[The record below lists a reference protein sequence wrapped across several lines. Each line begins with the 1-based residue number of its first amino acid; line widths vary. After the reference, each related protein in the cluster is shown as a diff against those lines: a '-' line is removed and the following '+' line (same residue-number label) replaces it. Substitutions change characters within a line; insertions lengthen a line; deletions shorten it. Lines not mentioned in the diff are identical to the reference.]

1 MSPDK
6 QTLAVYDERAAEY
19 ADFTASAVE
28 KTALVAFIAACPAKG
43 SVLDLGCG
51 PGRAAGAMQRA
62 GLQVDATDASPEMIR
77 LARAQP
83 GVTVRQATFGDL
95 DAQALYDGIWASF
108 SLLHA
113 ARSALPGHL
122 GAIARALRPGG
133 ILMLGMK
140 LGSGEKRD
148 SLGRL
153 YAYYSETELDRH
165 LRAAGLSPEKHD
177 RWQGQGMTGQQEPY
191 IAITARA

>member
-6 QTLAVYDERAAEY
+6 QTLAVYDERAADY
-19 ADFTASAVE
+19 AGFTASAVE
-28 KTALVAFIAACPAKG
+28 KTALTAFISACPAQG
-43 SVLDLGCG
+43 RVLDLGCG

-62 GLQVDATDASPEMIR
+62 GLRVDASDAAPEMVR
-77 LARAQP
+77 MARAHP
-83 GVTVRQATFGDL
+83 GVTVRQATFDDL
-95 DAQALYDGIWASF
+95 DAHDLYDGIWASF

-113 ARSALPGHL
+113 AQSALPGHL
-122 GAIARALRPGG
+122 AAIARALRPGG

-153 YAYYSETELDRH
+153 YAYYSEAELDRH
-165 LRAAGLSPEKHD
+165 LRSAGLRPDEHT
-177 RWQGQGMTGQQEPY
+177 RWQGKGMTGTPEPY
-191 IAITARA
+191 IMITAHA